1 MPFKAL
7 NNEKIGMTA
16 HVVFSQIDASRPATT
31 SRRVIQEIIRDDI
44 GFTGLL
50 LSDDLTMEALDGSAA
65 DRVTQSLKA
74 GCDIV
79 LYCRGS
85 FDRRAEA
92 LCRAPE
98 LTRDAKERAQDALCD
113 LVRIQN
119 GMG

>member
-1 MPFKAL
+1 MK
-7 NNEKIGMTA
+7 
-16 HVVFSQIDASRPATT
+16 
-31 SRRVIQEIIRDDI
+31 EIIRDDI

-65 DRVTQSLKA
+65 DRVTQSLEA

-92 LCRAPE
+92 LRRAPG
-98 LTRDAKERAQDALCD
+98 LTRDAKERARDALCE